1 MKKIISILFIAVV
14 LSGCATISGYETGYI
29 TRKPKK
35 REESAF
41 VNWMKY
47 TFFYQGQQ
55 LLNPDRVFRKLIGRP
70 RQAINIDENGEV
82 PDNSFYTNRDITRMT
97 LEEIRRG
104 PCENAGPVGKI
115 SISRVKETGV
125 SPGFFGRDEAGTMYL
140 FKFDPLA
147 RGGQGPG
154 APPAP
159 AYPELATGAEIVGNR
174 ILYALG
180 YYVPQMWLVT
190 VEGTGDE
197 RFDGKRAMASKFL
210 EGELLGFFRYN
221 NHIHRRELRALKI
234 AQGWINNPDCK
245 DANTLV
251 AWRDGVAYNYLIDFN
266 CSLGS
271 AGHGP
276 KDPASGWENT
286 WDFEEFF
293 TDLFTF
299 DLDTEPYDKDAKSFS
314 PAVGLFDANY
324 DPGRWEPNYP
334 NTAFEEIT
342 DEDARWMASKI
353 AQFTDE
359 KIRAAVEAAQYSRKE
374 DEDYIV
380 DILIKRRDII
390 LKTYGVKQ

>member
-1 MKKIISILFIAVV
+1 VA
-14 LSGCATISGYETGYI
+14 LSGCATISGYQTGYI

-55 LLNPDRVFRKLIGRP
+55 LLNPERVLRKLIGRP
-70 RQAINIDENGEV
+70 KQAINIDENGEV
-82 PDNSFYTNRDITRMT
+82 PDNSFYTNRDIAAMT

-104 PCENAGPVGKI
+104 PCSGPGPVGEI
-115 SISRVKETGV
+115 SITKLKETGV
-125 SPGFFGRDEAGTMYL
+125 APGFFGRDEAGVMYL
-140 FKFDPLA
+140 FKFDP
-147 RGGQGPG
+147 PG
-154 APPAP
+154 
-159 AYPELATGAEIVGNR
+159 YPELATGAEIAGNR
-174 ILYALG
+174 ILYCLG
-180 YYVPQMWLVT
+180 YFVPEMYLLT

-234 AQGWINNPDCK
+234 AQGWINNTDCK

-276 KDPASGWENT
+276 KDPASGWENI

-293 TDLFTF
+293 TDLVTL
-299 DLDTEPYDKDAKSFS
+299 DLDKEPYDKNAKPFS

-324 DPGRWEPNYP
+324 DPRRWEPNYP

-342 DEDARWMASKI
+342 DEDARWMAEKI
-353 AQFTDE
+353 SQFADE
-359 KIRAAVEAAQYSRKE
+359 KIRAAVQAARYSRQE

-390 LKTYGVKQ
+390 LRTYGVKE